1 MRKSSPAESLIFLLR
16 HGQIQGSEKKRFL
29 GRTDVHLDQT
39 GIHQA
44 LYWKKAFSSVRVET
58 IYSSSLERCAH
69 TAGVIANGKHI
80 TTVPAL
86 NEINMGEWDGKSF
99 DDIKQSLPRE
109 FETRGRMI
117 DQFRPPRGESFQ
129 DLQERVWPFFETL
142 KKKQAG
148 HILVVTH
155 AGVIRVMMCGIM
167 GLHLKEMF
175 KVKLVYGQL
184 FILSFP
190 IPK

>member
-1 MRKSSPAESLIFLLR
+1 MKKSSPAESLIFLLR
-16 HGQIQGSEKKRFL
+16 HGQIQGSEKKRFI

-39 GIHQA
+39 GIQQA
-44 LYWKKAFSSVRVET
+44 LYWKKAFSSVTVKT
-58 IYSSSLERCAH
+58 IYSSSLERCTI
-69 TAGVIANGKHI
+69 TAGVIANGKPI
-80 TTVPAL
+80 ATVPAL

-109 FETRGRMI
+109 FEKRGQMI

-129 DLQERVWPFFETL
+129 DLQERVWPFFENL
-142 KKKQAG
+142 REKQTG
-148 HILVVTH
+148 PILVVTH

-167 GLHLKEMF
+167 GLNLKEMF
-175 KVKLVYGQL
+175 KIKLVYGQL

-190 IPK
+190 TPE